1 MRTPKATSTRVIQS
15 HSRTFDEQNASKEVS
30 SGPEKPPVPAE
41 EPKSVSVVECPPEL
55 SPTARQEWDRIAPE
69 LAAVGRLTP
78 VDRGLLAAYC
88 TAYAIWIEAV
98 DALQRYGAMIKAPT
112 GYPVQSP
119 YLATA
124 NRQVEIMIRI
134 ASEFGFTPASRSRLP
149 SPSKGGSMLLEL
161 TNLADLDLP
170 RLE

>member
-1 MRTPKATSTRVIQS
+1 MREITVAKKCN
-15 HSRTFDEQNASKEVS
+15 EQNTAKEES
-30 SGPEKPPVPAE
+30 SVPEKRPVPAD
-41 EPKSVSVVECPPEL
+41 EPKSASAVECPPEL
-55 SPTARQEWDRIAPE
+55 SPIARQEWHRLAPE
-69 LAAVGRLTP
+69 LATADRLTP
-78 VDRGLLAAYC
+78 FDRGPLAAYC
-88 TAYAIWIEAV
+88 TAYALWVEAV
-98 DALQRYGAMIKAPT
+98 DALQKYGAMIKSPT

-119 YLATA
+119 YLSTA

-170 RLE
+170 RLG